1 MGAYFLFALSDYIF
15 NISAVSDSLQ
25 PVSEFYLSGEQQ
37 GWIIIRTFCMMQYF
51 GKVWQTHGKYG

>member
-37 GWIIIRTFCMMQYF
+37 DLCVHRAG
-51 GKVWQTHGKYG
+51 